1 MWLSYAHG
9 GKMEE
14 IIRVYCDGACR
25 NNGDNGA
32 LGAYAFVIDY
42 GCRKSTEAK
51 AILNTTNN
59 KMELTAAIK
68 ALIALSLVDYGKQNK
83 IEVYTD
89 SQYVVK
95 GVNEWSIKWIANDF
109 HKVKNAD
116 LWKTL
121 LSLIKT
127 FKDISFNWVKG
138 HSDNIGNIEVDS
150 LCNAVMDNWENEHDK

>member
-1 MWLSYAHG
+1 
-9 GKMEE
+9 MEE
-14 IIRVYCDGACR
+14 TIRVYCDGACR
-25 NNGDNGA
+25 NNGNSNA

-42 GCRKSTEAK
+42 GCRKSTGAK

-68 ALIALSLVDYGKQNK
+68 ALHALSLIDGGRQSKV
-83 IEVYTD
+83 EVYTD

-95 GVNEWSIKWIANDF
+95 GVNEWSSKWVANDF

-127 FKDISFNWVKG
+127 FKDISFNWVRG
-138 HSDNIGNIEVDS
+138 HSDNVWNIEVDS

>member
-42 GCRKSTEAK
+42 GCRKSTGAK

-68 ALIALSLVDYGKQNK
+68 ALIALSLIDYGKQNK
-83 IEVYTD
+83 IEVYP
-89 SQYVVK
+89 
-95 GVNEWSIKWIANDF
+95 
-109 HKVKNAD
+109 
-116 LWKTL
+116 L
-121 LSLIKT
+121 
-127 FKDISFNWVKG
+127 
-138 HSDNIGNIEVDS
+138 DNF
-150 LCNAVMDNWENEHDK
+150 